1 MDLESS
7 YGKTSVNNKEESV
20 EDLIKKLQSRGTKI
34 KVIKDGEEE
43 NQTPKQTMAKRSE
56 SQVNVLSG
64 D

>member
-43 NQTPKQTMAKRSE
+43 NQTPKQTMTKRSE